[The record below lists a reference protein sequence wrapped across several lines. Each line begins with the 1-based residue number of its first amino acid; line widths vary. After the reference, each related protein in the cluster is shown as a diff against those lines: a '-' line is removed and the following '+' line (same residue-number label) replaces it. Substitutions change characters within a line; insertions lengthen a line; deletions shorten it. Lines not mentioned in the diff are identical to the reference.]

1 MRRTTRLLARLLL
14 AALLLAGCAPG
25 QTVGTT
31 SSAAPARSLTV
42 FAAASL
48 QKTFTV
54 LGKTFE
60 ASHPGVTVV
69 INFAGSQTLASQL
82 VEGAS
87 ADVFASAN
95 ETQMKVVTDAGLA
108 TGQPTIF
115 ATNQLMIAV
124 PPDNPAGIASFGDL
138 TRKGLALV
146 VCAPAV
152 PCGAATQ
159 KVEQATGVRL
169 DPVSEEQSVTA
180 VLSKVQT
187 GEADAGL
194 VYRTDVIAAG
204 GSVRGITFPESGQAV
219 NRNPI
224 VLLKGAP
231 RAELGRAWIDLVL
244 GAQGQ
249 SVLADAGFGG
259 AP

>member
-159 KVEQATGVRL
+159 KVERATGVRL

-204 GSVRGITFPESGQAV
+204 GSVRGITFPESGQA
-219 NRNPI
+219 
-224 VLLKGAP
+224 
-231 RAELGRAWIDLVL
+231 
-244 GAQGQ
+244 GQ
-249 SVLADAGFGG
+249 PQTRSCC
-259 AP
+259 

>member
-1 MRRTTRLLARLLL
+1 MQRTARLLARLLL

>member
-204 GSVRGITFPESGQAV
+204 GSVRGITFPESVQAV

>member
-54 LGKTFE
+54 LVKTFE

>member
-108 TGQPTIF
+108 AGQPTIF

>member
-54 LGKTFE
+54 LVKTFE

-204 GSVRGITFPESGQAV
+204 GSVRGITFPESVQAV

>member
-180 VLSKVQT
+180 VLSKDQT

>member
-1 MRRTTRLLARLLL
+1 MGRTTGL
-14 AALLLAGCAPG
+14 AASLVPVVLLFAGCAPG
-25 QTVGTT
+25 QTGATT
-31 SSAAPARSLTV
+31 SSGAPARTLTV

-48 QKTFTV
+48 QTTFTG
-54 LGKTFE
+54 LQKTFE

-69 INFAGSQTLASQL
+69 ISFAGSQTLASQL

-95 ETQMKVVTDAGLA
+95 ETQMTVVTDAGLA
-108 TGQPTIF
+108 AGEPAIF
-115 ATNQLMIAV
+115 ATNQLVIAV
-124 PPDNPAGIASFGDL
+124 PPDNPAGVASFGDL

-152 PCGAATQ
+152 PCGAATE

-180 VLSKVQT
+180 VLSKVRT

-204 GSVRGITFPESGQAV
+204 GSVKGIAFPESDQAV

-231 RAELGRAWIDLVL
+231 QAELGRAWIDLVL
-244 GAQGQ
+244 SAQGQ
-249 SVLADAGFGG
+249 KVFTDAGFQG